1 MKKAYNIIALCLTGL
16 QRAVRAALACVGI
29 NCFKAAEH
37 SCDSRKII
45 IGQFEWNEG
54 KVVFTE
60 NKNGNFTLIC
70 TY

>member
-37 SCDSRKII
+37 SCDSRK
-45 IGQFEWNEG
+45 
-54 KVVFTE
+54 E
-60 NKNGNFTLIC
+60 NIPWVITKERDYIFYSININHFV
-70 TY
+70 